1 MREEKRYYVYIMSSR
16 SLTLYTGVTGD
27 LYHRVL
33 QHTRGENE
41 GFTKRYHINRLVYY
55 EVFRY
60 VDMAIAREKQ
70 IKAWTRA
77 KRLALIK
84 SENPTW
90 QDLAEG
96 GGEPIKLQIPRSQN
110 QGLEQG
116 PQPVAAA
123 RDDNSKKAAENTM
136 SRGDDPPLSTPGKR
150 GQVVSTPGVH
160 R

>member
-1 MREEKRYYVYIMSSR
+1 VREEKRYYVYILASR

-33 QHTRGENE
+33 QHKRGENE

-55 EVFRY
+55 EVFKY
-60 VDMAIAREKQ
+60 IDMAIAREKQ

-84 SENPTW
+84 VDNPTW

-96 GGEPIKLQIPRSQN
+96 WGEPIKLQIPRSQN
-110 QGLEQG
+110 QGLERG
-116 PQPVAAA
+116 LQPVRVA
-123 RDDNSKKAAENTM
+123 RDDNFEKVVENTE
-136 SRGDDPPLSTPGKR
+136 SHAGQGSTHDSCQETAG
-150 GQVVSTPGVH
+150 TPGVH
-160 R
+160 K